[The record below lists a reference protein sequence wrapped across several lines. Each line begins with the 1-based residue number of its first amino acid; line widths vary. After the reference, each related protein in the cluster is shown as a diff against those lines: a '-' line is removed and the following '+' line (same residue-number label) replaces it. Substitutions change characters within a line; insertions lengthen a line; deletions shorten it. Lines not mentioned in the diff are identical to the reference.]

1 MEFVNLNGI
10 YRHWKKMHFDEFC
23 KQVFKINKNESD
35 LRNDILTVLDG
46 MNTTITVML
55 VAQFKM
61 HLVLQLEK
69 DVKEFKIRKAVKE

>member
-1 MEFVNLNGI
+1 MEFINLHGI
-10 YRHWKKMHFDEFC
+10 YRHWKEMHFDEFC
-23 KQVFKINKNESD
+23 KRVFEINKNESN